1 LTINLVLS
9 LDRLNLNSIHR
20 DFIVSIKKFSELK
33 IKIKKTFSF
42 GSSKFFNKAFDELI
56 FKNSTSSRII
66 NLDLLLKED

>member
-1 LTINLVLS
+1 MTTNLVFS
-9 LDRLNLNSIHR
+9 LDKLNLNSIHR
-20 DFIVSIKKFSELK
+20 DFIVSIKNFSELK

-56 FKNSTSSRII
+56 FKNSTSSSII